1 MNEKKELKRLF
12 VFDWRILISILF
24 LMVAGAIAVYSST
37 YSPDSG
43 KTSWI
48 FLKYIFFSVVGLVV
62 MCITMF
68 LNYTKLAE
76 HRMSLYIPMLIVLIV
91 VLIPGVGTTINGSSS
106 WLFGMQPSEFGKI
119 VMIIFLAGY
128 LDQIG
133 DRIKQEKYFL
143 IAGIFISIPIGLVLM
158 QPDLGTVLVYCFI
171 VFVMLFVGGVPLRY
185 IISLLSIGVIG
196 LSIPMFLEYKR
207 MSDDINNILF
217 NFLSQRLY
225 IGYIAGGFLFISIL
239 LLTINFYMNN
249 KYVELF
255 SFTFFVLFL
264 SMCAALTFDI
274 GLKTYQKERLLVF
287 MNPELTRLSSG
298 YNIIQS
304 LIAVGSGGLF
314 GLTRL
319 SSGYNIIQSLIAVGS
334 GGLFGEGFLNG
345 SQSQLNFI
353 PQQVNDFIF
362 SNICEEWGFIGSAL
376 VVLAYATIFVR
387 GITVA
392 YFAKDRLGALIISG
406 VIAMFLCHV
415 LINIGM
421 VVGMMPIT
429 GLTLPFV
436 SSGGSSIL
444 TFSISI
450 GLIFNVEARRYVH

>member
-1 MNEKKELKRLF
+1 MNEKREIKRLF
-12 VFDWRILISILF
+12 IFDFRILLSIIF
-24 LMVAGAIAVYSST
+24 LMIAGGVAVYSST
-37 YSPDSG
+37 YSAEASRM
-43 KTSWI
+43 SWL
-48 FLKYIFFSVVGLVV
+48 FLKYLFFSFTGLVI

-68 LNYTKLAE
+68 INYTKLAE
-76 HRMSLYIPMLIVLIV
+76 HRMSLYIPMIALLIL
-91 VLIPGVGTTINGSSS
+91 VLIPNIGTTINGSSS
-106 WLFGMQPSEFGKI
+106 WLFGMQPSEFGKLI
-119 VMIIFLAGY
+119 MIIFLAGY
-128 LDQIG
+128 LDEIG
-133 DRIKQEKYFL
+133 DKIKEEKYFAL
-143 IAGIFISIPIGLVLM
+143 AGLFIVIPIVLVLM

-171 VFVMLFVGGVPLRY
+171 VFVMLFVGGVPIRY
-185 IISLLSIGVIG
+185 IVALMSIGIIG

-207 MSDDINNILF
+207 MSDDINNVLF
-217 NFLSQRLY
+217 NFLSQRIY
-225 IGYIAGGFLFISIL
+225 IGYLAGILLFIAVL
-239 LLTINFYMNN
+239 LLTINFYMSN
-249 KYVELF
+249 KYIESI
-255 SFTFFVLFL
+255 SFMFFVLFL
-264 SMCAALTFDI
+264 SMCAALVFDI

-287 MNPELTRLSSG
+287 MNP
-298 YNIIQS
+298 Q
-304 LIAVGSGGLF
+304 
-314 GLTRL
+314 LTRL

-362 SNICEEWGFIGSAL
+362 SNICEEWGFVGSAL
-376 VVLAYATIFVR
+376 VVIAYAVIFVR

-392 YFAKDRLGALIISG
+392 YLAKDRLGALIVVG

-415 LINIGM
+415 IINIGM

-444 TFSISI
+444 TFSMSI

>member
-1 MNEKKELKRLF
+1 
-12 VFDWRILISILF
+12 
-24 LMVAGAIAVYSST
+24 
-37 YSPDSG
+37 
-43 KTSWI
+43 
-48 FLKYIFFSVVGLVV
+48 
-62 MCITMF
+62 
-68 LNYTKLAE
+68 
-76 HRMSLYIPMLIVLIV
+76 
-91 VLIPGVGTTINGSSS
+91 
-106 WLFGMQPSEFGKI
+106 
-119 VMIIFLAGY
+119 
-128 LDQIG
+128 
-133 DRIKQEKYFL
+133 
-143 IAGIFISIPIGLVLM
+143 
-158 QPDLGTVLVYCFI
+158 
-171 VFVMLFVGGVPLRY
+171 
-185 IISLLSIGVIG
+185 
-196 LSIPMFLEYKR
+196 

-287 MNPELTRLSSG
+287 MNPE
-298 YNIIQS
+298 
-304 LIAVGSGGLF
+304 
-314 GLTRL
+314 LTRL

>member
-1 MNEKKELKRLF
+1 MNEKRELKRLF
-12 VFDWRILISILF
+12 VFDWRILLSIVF
-24 LMVAGAIAVYSST
+24 LMTAGGVAVYSST
-37 YSPDSG
+37 YSAEANRM
-43 KTSWI
+43 SWL
-48 FLKYIFFSVVGLVV
+48 FLKYLFFSVTGLVI

-68 LNYTKLAE
+68 INYTKLAE
-76 HRMSLYIPMLIVLIV
+76 HKMSLYIPMIILLIL
-91 VLIPGVGTTINGSSS
+91 VLIPNVGTTINGSSS
-106 WLFGMQPSEFGKI
+106 WLFGMQPSEFGKLI
-119 VMIIFLAGY
+119 MIIFLAGY

-133 DRIKQEKYFL
+133 DRIKEEKYFAL
-143 IAGIFISIPIGLVLM
+143 AGLFIAVPIALVLM

-171 VFVMLFVGGVPLRY
+171 VFVMLFVGGVPIRY
-185 IISLLSIGVIG
+185 IIALMSIGIIG

-207 MSDDINNILF
+207 MSDDINNFLF
-217 NFLSQRLY
+217 NFLSQRIY
-225 IGYIAGGFLFISIL
+225 VGYLAGILLFIAVL
-239 LLTINFYMNN
+239 LLTINFYMGN
-249 KYVELF
+249 KYIELC
-255 SFTFFVLFL
+255 SFMFFVLFL
-264 SMCAALTFDI
+264 SMCAALVFDI

-287 MNPELTRLSSG
+287 MNP
-298 YNIIQS
+298 Q
-304 LIAVGSGGLF
+304 
-314 GLTRL
+314 LTRL

-362 SNICEEWGFIGSAL
+362 SNICEEWGFVGSAL
-376 VVLAYATIFVR
+376 VVLAYAVIFIR

-392 YFAKDRLGALIISG
+392 YFSKDRLGALIVVGI
-406 VIAMFLCHV
+406 IAMFLCHV
-415 LINIGM
+415 IINIGM

-444 TFSISI
+444 TFSMSI